1 MLKKVI
7 RKIRRFLKFLLE
19 TLQNEKV
26 DNIEIAFVKGAIQS
40 AVATLPIADKVTP
53 KHCEILAKEIVKGL
67 NKINDTAQK
76 ILEKRVENE
85 K

>member
-1 MLKKVI
+1 MLKKII
-7 RKIRRFLKFLLE
+7 RKIRRCLKYLLA
-19 TLQNEKV
+19 TLQNEKT
-26 DNIEIAFVKGAIQS
+26 DNVEIAFVKGAIQS

-53 KHCEILAKEIVKGL
+53 KHCEVLAKEIVKGL

-76 ILEKRVENE
+76 IIEKRIENE

>member
-7 RKIRRFLKFLLE
+7 RKIRRCLKLLLE
-19 TLQNEKV
+19 MLQNEKV

-76 ILEKRVENE
+76 ILEKRLENE

>member
-76 ILEKRVENE
+76 ILEKRIENE